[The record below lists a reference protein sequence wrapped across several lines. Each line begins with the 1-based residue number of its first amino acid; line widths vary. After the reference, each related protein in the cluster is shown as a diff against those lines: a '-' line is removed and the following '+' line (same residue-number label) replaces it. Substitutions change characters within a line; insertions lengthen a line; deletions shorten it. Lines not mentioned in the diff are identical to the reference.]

1 MNTLMLTE
9 HAKVRTA
16 QRAIKPED
24 CELIELIGTEVDDG
38 YFVRAQDCQRV
49 EKELKKLLERVR
61 RIRGK
66 RLVVAN
72 GRIVTRTMRRVSRQ
86 ERRLLRETHELD
98 I

>member
-72 GRIVTRTMRRVSRQ
+72 GRIVTAYHASSRQ
-86 ERRLLRETHELD
+86 ERRLLRETHESD